1 MTGVGRFLIRAV
13 LGVAVLVATV
23 GLTAA
28 ALEMLMLRGWPTLSH
43 VDSEAA
49 AALDRVLENRPA
61 AFTAFSVVT
70 ALGGNV
76 VMWWLA
82 TVTAAGMVLRRQ
94 PRLAAFL
101 AVTGVG
107 ALVTAPLVRV
117 VVRGLPPD
125 RPDPL
130 TAARSA
136 FPSGHAIN
144 AVVFYGALLLVFL
157 PVIPR
162 RLRGL
167 FIGLVAVVVVAT
179 GFTRAA
185 LGVQYTSDILGGWI
199 IGLAWLTVMTYA
211 FRRWRAETGWPRR
224 PLLDGV
230 EPEAAAVLAPQQT
243 IHMRHPGYAAALLL
257 GSAVVVGGVVVG
269 FGFLVVR
276 GAAPFDDAVPRWFAA
291 HQSAVMDRI
300 TAVLAWAGN
309 PKAIVSIGLVIAPLA
324 IGCVHRWR
332 PAVYVAAL
340 IAGEFVLVL
349 AAATL
354 GGRPVP
360 AVARAVSLPA
370 ASFPSGPTAATVCLF
385 GALGVILIPRTR
397 PRGLL
402 RRATQAVVVA
412 VPAGVALAGLYRGV
426 YRPLDI
432 AGAVLLG
439 LLWLA
444 AATLVLDPNVDLHEP
459 PPVPLGAG
467 EILVDELDGDGA
479 GTDRGRDPFD
489 RPVAHVADREDT
501 GNAGLHR

>member
-1 MTGVGRFLIRAV
+1 MTPAARFAARAV
-13 LGVAVLVATV
+13 LGVAVVVAAV
-23 GLTAA
+23 GVAA
-28 ALEMLMLRGWPTLSH
+28 AAMEMLMLRGWPALSH
-43 VDSEAA
+43 VDRSTAA
-49 AALDRVLENRPA
+49 VLDRVLEDRPV
-61 AFTAFSVVT
+61 AFTVFSVLT

-94 PRLAAFL
+94 PRLAAYL

-107 ALVTAPLVRV
+107 ALVVALLVRL
-117 VVRGLPPD
+117 VVRWLPPD
-125 RPDPL
+125 RPDAE
-130 TAARSA
+130 TTARSA

-162 RLRGL
+162 RLRAMSIVAL
-167 FIGLVAVVVVAT
+167 SALVAAI
-179 GFTRAA
+179 GFARAA
-185 LGVQYTSDILGGWI
+185 VGVQYASDILGGWI
-199 IGLAWLTVMTYA
+199 VGLAWLAVMTYA
-211 FRRWRAETGWPRR
+211 FRRWRAETGRERR
-224 PLLDGV
+224 PLLDGL
-230 EPEAAAVLAPQQT
+230 EPEAAAVLAPQKVV
-243 IHMRHPGYAAALLL
+243 HMRHPGRAALLLL
-257 GSAVVVGGVVVG
+257 GSAVVVGGVVLG
-269 FGFLVVR
+269 FGFLV
-276 GAAPFDDAVPRWFAA
+276 AWMAPPFDEGVPRWFAS
-291 HQSAVMDRI
+291 HHNSTMDGT

-340 IAGEFVLVL
+340 IAGEFTLVL
-349 AAATL
+349 TIATVVA
-354 GGRPVP
+354 RPVP
-360 AVARAVSLPA
+360 AGARPVVSLPA
-370 ASFPSGPTAATVCLF
+370 AAFPAGPTAATVCLF
-385 GALGVILIPRTR
+385 GALAVILVPRTR
-397 PRGLL
+397 PRGPL
-402 RRATQAVVVA
+402 RRATLAVAVA
-412 VPAGVALAGLYRGV
+412 VPAGVAAAGLYRGV

-459 PPVPLGAG
+459 PLSGG
-467 EILVDELDGDGA
+467 REELVYELDGDGPGA
-479 GTDRGRDPFD
+479 HGGRDPLD